1 MKKFLFGLF
10 SLLAFSLV
18 TVSVSSCGGDDPV
31 DIPGDTTDDEGGSQG
46 GGSGSGVT
54 STSIEGKWAYS
65 EGGTRCGL
73 YLDITASEITYMF
86 SEKSVDFKDG
96 VLYASQTTWESSY
109 TFHYTIKDKKIVVKE
124 DPDFNIYVKDGKLHV
139 EEDGDDEIFTKIKEI
154 K

>member
-46 GGSGSGVT
+46 GGSGVT

-65 EGGTRCGL
+65 EDGIRCGL
-73 YLDITASEITYMF
+73 YLDINGSEITYM
-86 SEKSVDFKDG
+86 SSTNAVDFKDG
-96 VLYASQTTWESSY
+96 VLYASQAKWEADY
-109 TFHYTIKDKKIVVKE
+109 TFHYTVKSGKIVVKE
-124 DPDFNIYVKDGKLHV
+124 YAGINFYVKDGKLHV
-139 EEDGDDEIFTKIKEI
+139 EEDGDDEVFTKIKEI